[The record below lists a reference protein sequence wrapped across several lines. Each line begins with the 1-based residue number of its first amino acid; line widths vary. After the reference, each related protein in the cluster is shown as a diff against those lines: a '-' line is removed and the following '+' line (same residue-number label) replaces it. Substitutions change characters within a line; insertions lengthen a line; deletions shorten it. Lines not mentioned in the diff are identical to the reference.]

1 MATKQQNELWNS
13 MSSEIQKRMRVL
25 YFTEKSQ
32 GLKVGAFETLYGKD
46 NLENE

>member
-1 MATKQQNELWNS
+1 MATKKQNELWNS
-13 MSSEIQKRMRVL
+13 MLPETRKRMRAL

-46 NLENE
+46 NLEKE